1 MIYLDNAATT
11 KPNPAVLASFLK
23 VSEKVYYN
31 ANSPHQMG
39 LQSEKILLQAKSRV
53 KEMLNLNNNTDV
65 IFTSGATES
74 NNIALKGI
82 ALRKKQFANVIIT
95 SVLEHPS
102 VLEVMR
108 YLETQGFILKYVN
121 VTPNGQID
129 INHLEQLMTDNVGLV
144 TCMYVNNVMGQIQ
157 PIKEIGS
164 LLKQYPKAHF
174 HVDGVQAL
182 GKIPMQLENVNS
194 VSFSGHK
201 FNGLKGQ
208 GILIIDNKE
217 KIEPTVF
224 GGGQEYG
231 IRSGTVNLAMNVSL
245 VKAMEIAIQNLNELN
260 HRLSRYNKV
269 IRESLSQY
277 KGVYINSPENS
288 APHILNIAF
297 PGVKGEVLVNAF
309 SKLDIMVSTTSA
321 CSSKREKLNEVLLAM
336 DIEDNRIEGS
346 VRLSMGETTTEKDIE
361 QFKDKFKLIYAQIKE
376 LLK

>member
-23 VSEKVYYN
+23 VSEKAYYN

-277 KGVYINSPENS
+277 KGMYINSPENS